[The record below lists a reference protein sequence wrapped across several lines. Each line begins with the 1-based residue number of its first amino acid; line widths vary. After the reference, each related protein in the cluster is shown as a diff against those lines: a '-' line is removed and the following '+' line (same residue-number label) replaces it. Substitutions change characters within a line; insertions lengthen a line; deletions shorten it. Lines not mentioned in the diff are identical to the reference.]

1 MRCANC
7 WEEILQPSP
16 NSTELA
22 IQWIL
27 RTSSIACFRPNFFF
41 FEGSAVCPACYSIL
55 GGTGASRKTD
65 PIDCLKIL

>member
-55 GGTGASRKTD
+55 RELEPAEK
-65 PIDCLKIL
+65 PIRWIA